1 MNLFTQASRKQ
12 RVASLPS
19 LIVAGLVF
27 LTGSMATAQAAP
39 VDSALMAAIESVL
52 KAKPELV
59 RDALDE
65 LQRREQAEQSR
76 REREA
81 LAAVEPQLAA
91 TEGTTVL
98 GNPQGDVMVVEF
110 LDYRCGYCRKMAP
123 GVDQLLAADP
133 KLKVHIKHLP
143 ILGPDSLMAAQLAV
157 AAGQGAQAQALHHA
171 LLEVPELSE
180 TVLRALPGA
189 KAVFDLGLGAS
200 TPAIRKNQAL
210 AERLGIQG
218 TPALIVGEFIFR
230 GAIDAAQLAS
240 AIQATRDNQA
250 KASPRKL

>member
-1 MNLFTQASRKQ
+1 MNTSTQNFKMRWLAHWPSRIAAALLFLGS
-12 RVASLPS
+12 SL
-19 LIVAGLVF
+19 A
-27 LTGSMATAQAAP
+27 MAQTAP
-39 VDSALMAAIESVL
+39 VDSALAAAIEAVL

-59 RDALDE
+59 RDALEE
-65 LQRREQAEQSR
+65 LQRRELAEQAR

-81 LAAVEPQLAA
+81 LVAVRPELVA

-98 GNPQGDVMVVEF
+98 GNPQGDVTVVEF

-157 AAGQGAQAQALHHA
+157 TAGQGAQAEALHRA

-180 TVLRALPGA
+180 AALRALPGA
-189 KAVFDLGLGAS
+189 KAIFDKGLGAS
-200 TPAIRKNQAL
+200 TQALLKNQAL

-218 TPALIVGEFIFR
+218 TPALIVGDFIFR
-230 GAIDAAQLAS
+230 GAIDPAQLAN
-240 AIQATRDNQA
+240 AIQATRENQA
-250 KASPRKL
+250 KAAPPKS